1 MYDASIAVT
10 LLFSMLWSHN
20 QWTVQE
26 FCKAF
31 NANEA
36 HYKFTTRIL
45 IVELMGS
52 PFPTHRFLM
61 DQILA

>member
-1 MYDASIAVT
+1 MYNASIAVT
-10 LLFSMLWSHN
+10 LLFSMSWSHN

-26 FCKAF
+26 YCKAF
-31 NANEA
+31 HANEA

-45 IVELMGS
+45 MAKLMGS
-52 PFPTHRFLM
+52 PFPKHGFLM